1 MKINGFKLKY
11 SAPELKHK
19 VNNEMRQIVLIDKN
33 NESYK
38 SLSDGDKKALTH
50 LVNAAKIIN
59 DVALEMDHPLNLVQK
74 QALEVAAETSPYAA
88 NALKLF
94 NSLNGVA
101 GSNGLDKEPIEIF
114 EGIRSYEGCNFYPTD
129 LGSAELQ
136 KIIAQMLDEG
146 KASEV
151 QKILSARTMVRR
163 DGKYLKAI
171 DYTEYFEPEFSEIAN
186 ELECAAH
193 YTTDELFKD
202 YLGWQAQALI
212 QNNEDMDIL
221 ADKHW
226 AKMQDT
232 PLEFTLSRENY
243 DDKLTP
249 TIFANKELCARLEIL
264 NIKPVPK
271 DMLGIRV
278 GIVNK
283 KGTDLLLKF
292 KDEMIKLA
300 SLMPYCDEYVQNVG
314 GSKGLKQTMVD
325 ADIVALSG
333 DYALCRGGI
342 TTAQNLPNNDKPSL
356 AHGGGRRNVY
366 HRQVRQGSD
375 KDKTHKI
382 LEGLVA
388 PELHKYYDEDADHLF
403 VIGHEN
409 GHSLGPDS
417 SYQTALGIYQH
428 IIEEHKADVISAAM
442 MPEYVKAGIISEE
455 MRKSIY
461 ATWIIRRH
469 FMIAFPE
476 DREAHR
482 VADLIEYNYLH
493 EHGAFSFDKN
503 KKLHID
509 FDKMKAVCKQLLAD
523 TIEVQ
528 LSKSPDFAKEFIDRW
543 SSWGDM
549 QQYIADFKKNLGVRP
564 YIEIVSAF

>member
-11 SAPELKHK
+11 SASELKQK
-19 VNNEMRQIVLIDKN
+19 VNKETRPIVLIDKDS
-33 NESYK
+33 ESYK
-38 SLSDGDKKALTH
+38 NLSEGDKKALIH
-50 LVNAAKIIN
+50 LVNAAKIMN

-74 QALEVAAETSPYAA
+74 QALEVAAEKSPYAA
-88 NALKLF
+88 NALRLF

-101 GSNGLDKEPIEIF
+101 GSNGLDKEPVEIF
-114 EGIRSYEGCNFYPTD
+114 EGIHIYEGKNFYPTD
-129 LGSAELQ
+129 LDAEELRE
-136 KIIAQMLDEG
+136 IINKMLDEG
-146 KASEV
+146 KIEEV
-151 QKILSARTMVRR
+151 KQILSARTMVRR
-163 DGKYLKAI
+163 EGNYLKAI
-171 DYTEYFEPEFSEIAN
+171 DYTEYFEPEFSEMAN

-212 QNNEDMDIL
+212 QNNEEMDIL

-226 AKMQDT
+226 AKMQET

-249 TIFANKELCARLEIL
+249 TIFSDKKICERLEKL

-292 KDEMIKLA
+292 KDEMVKLA
-300 SLMPYCDEYVQNVG
+300 SLMPYCDEYAQNVG

-325 ADIVALSG
+325 ADIVALTG

-366 HRQVRQGSD
+366 HRQVRQGAD
-375 KDKTHKI
+375 KEKAQKI
-382 LEGLVA
+382 LQGLVA

-442 MPEYVKAGIISEE
+442 MPEYVKDGIISEE
-455 MRKSIY
+455 MLKSIY

-469 FMIAFPE
+469 FMVAFPE

-493 EHGAFSFDKN
+493 DHGAFYFDKD

-509 FDKMKAVCKQLLAD
+509 FEKMKEVCKQLLAD
-523 TIEVQ
+523 TIKVQ
-528 LSKSPDFAKEFIDRW
+528 LSKSPETAKKFIDKW
-543 SSWGDM
+543 SAWGQM

-564 YIEIVSAF
+564 YIKIVSSF

>member
-19 VNNEMRQIVLIDKN
+19 VNKEMRQIVLIDKN

-101 GSNGLDKEPIEIF
+101 GSNGLDKEPIELF
-114 EGIRSYEGCNFYPTD
+114 EGIHSYEGCNFYPTD

-249 TIFANKELCARLEIL
+249 TIFANKELCARLEKL

-375 KDKTHKI
+375 KDKTQKI

-455 MRKSIY
+455 MLKSIY
-461 ATWIIRRH
+461 ATWVIRRH

-493 EHGAFSFDKN
+493 DHGAFSFDKN

>member
-11 SAPELKHK
+11 SASELKQK
-19 VNNEMRQIVLIDKN
+19 VSKEMRQIVLIDKN
-33 NESYK
+33 NEAYK
-38 SLSDGDKKALTH
+38 NLSEGDKKALTH

-114 EGIRSYEGCNFYPTD
+114 EGIRMYEGKNFYPTD
-129 LGSAELQ
+129 LDAAELSQ
-136 KIIAQMLDEG
+136 IINKMLDEG
-146 KASEV
+146 KIDEV

-212 QNNEDMDIL
+212 QNNVEMDIL

-226 AKMQDT
+226 AEMQNT

-249 TIFANKELCARLEIL
+249 TIFSNKDLCHRLEKLRI
-264 NIKPVPK
+264 NPVPK

-300 SLMPYCDEYVQNVG
+300 SMMPYCNEYTQKVG
-314 GSKGLKQTMVD
+314 GNSGLKQTMVD
-325 ADIVALSG
+325 ADIVVLTG

-342 TTAQNLPNNDKPSL
+342 TTAQNLPNNDKPALS
-356 AHGGGRRNVY
+356 HGGGRRNVY
-366 HRQVRQGSD
+366 HRQVRQCSN
-375 KDKTHKI
+375 KVKAQKI
-382 LEGLVA
+382 LDGLVSS
-388 PELHKYYDEDADHLF
+388 ELHKYYDEDADHLF
-403 VIGHEN
+403 TIGHEN

-455 MRKSIY
+455 MLKSIY

-469 FMIAFPE
+469 FMVAFPQ
-476 DREAHR
+476 DKEAHR
-482 VADLIEYNYLH
+482 VADLIEYNYLC

-509 FDKMKAVCKQLLAD
+509 FEKMKDVCKQLLAD
-523 TIEVQ
+523 TIKVQ
-528 LSKSPDFAKEFIDRW
+528 LSKSPEFAREFIERW
-543 SSWGDM
+543 SSWGEM

>member
-11 SAPELKHK
+11 SASELKQK
-19 VNNEMRQIVLIDKN
+19 VNKETRLIVLIDKDS
-33 NESYK
+33 ESYK
-38 SLSDGDKKALTH
+38 NLSEGDKKALIH
-50 LVNAAKIIN
+50 LVNAAKIMN

-74 QALEVAAETSPYAA
+74 QALEVAAEKSPYAA
-88 NALKLF
+88 NALRLF

-101 GSNGLDKEPIEIF
+101 GSNGLDKEPVEIF
-114 EGIRSYEGCNFYPTD
+114 EGIHIYEGKNFYPTD
-129 LGSAELQ
+129 LDAEELR
-136 KIIAQMLDEG
+136 KIINKMLDEG
-146 KASEV
+146 KIEEV
-151 QKILSARTMVRR
+151 KQILSARTMVRR
-163 DGKYLKAI
+163 EGDYLKAI
-171 DYTEYFEPEFSEIAN
+171 DYTEYFEPEFSEMAN

-212 QNNEDMDIL
+212 QNNEEMDIL

-226 AKMQDT
+226 AKMQET

-249 TIFANKELCARLEIL
+249 TIFSDKKICERLERL
-264 NIKPVPK
+264 NINPVPK

-292 KDEMIKLA
+292 KDEMVKLA
-300 SLMPYCDEYVQNVG
+300 SLMPYCDEYTQNVG

-325 ADIVALSG
+325 ADIVALTG

-342 TTAQNLPNNDKPSL
+342 TTAQNLPNNDKPAL

-366 HRQVRQGSD
+366 HRQVRQGAD
-375 KDKTHKI
+375 KEKAQKI
-382 LEGLVA
+382 LQGLVA

-442 MPEYVKAGIISEE
+442 MPEYVKDGIISEE
-455 MRKSIY
+455 MLKSIY

-469 FMIAFPE
+469 FMVAFPE

-493 EHGAFSFDKN
+493 DHGAFYFDEN

-509 FDKMKAVCKQLLAD
+509 FEKMKEVCKQLLAD
-523 TIEVQ
+523 TIKVQ
-528 LSKSPDFAKEFIDRW
+528 LSKSPETARKFIDKW
-543 SSWGDM
+543 SGWGQM

-564 YIEIVSAF
+564 YIEIVSSF

>member
-11 SAPELKHK
+11 SASELKQK
-19 VNNEMRQIVLIDKN
+19 VGKEMRQIVLIDKD

-38 SLSDGDKKALTH
+38 SLTEGDKKALGH

-74 QALEVAAETSPYAA
+74 QALEVAAEKSPYAA

-101 GSNGLDKEPIEIF
+101 GSNGLDKEPVEIF
-114 EGIRSYEGCNFYPTD
+114 EGIHILEGRNFYPTD
-129 LGSAELQ
+129 LSTSELCE
-136 KIIAQMLDEG
+136 IINKMLDAG
-146 KASEV
+146 KTEEV
-151 QKILSARTMVRR
+151 KLILSARTMVRR
-163 DGKYLKAI
+163 DGEYLKAI

-212 QNNEDMDIL
+212 QNNVEMDIL

-226 AKMQDT
+226 AQMQET

-249 TIFANKELCARLEIL
+249 TILSDKALSKRLEKL
-264 NIKPVPK
+264 GIKPVPK

-278 GIVNK
+278 GVVNK

-292 KDEMIKLA
+292 KDEMLKLA
-300 SLMPYCDEYVQNVG
+300 ALMPYSEEYTQNVG
-314 GSKGLKQTMVD
+314 GKKGFKQTMID
-325 ADIVALSG
+325 ADIAALTG

-342 TTAQNLPNNDKPSL
+342 TTAQNLPNNDKPAL

-366 HRQVRQGSD
+366 HRQVRQCTD
-375 KDKTHKI
+375 KIKAKKI

-442 MPEYVKAGIISEE
+442 MPEYVKDGIISEE
-455 MRKSIY
+455 MLKSIY

-469 FMIAFPE
+469 FMVAFPE

-493 EHGAFSFDKN
+493 DHGAFYFDDN

-509 FDKMKAVCKQLLAD
+509 FEKMKEVCKQLLAD
-523 TIEVQ
+523 TIKVQ
-528 LSKSPDFAKEFIDRW
+528 LSKSPDYAKDFIDKW
-543 SSWGDM
+543 SNWGKM

-564 YIEIVSAF
+564 YIEIVSSF

>member
-11 SAPELKHK
+11 SASELKQK
-19 VNNEMRQIVLIDKN
+19 VSKEMRQIVLIDKD

-38 SLSDGDKKALTH
+38 NLSDGDKKALTH

-101 GSNGLDKEPIEIF
+101 GSNGLDKEPVEIF
-114 EGIRSYEGCNFYPTD
+114 EGIHSYEGCNFYPTD
-129 LGSAELQ
+129 LDSAELQ
-136 KIIAQMLDEG
+136 KIINQMLDDG
-146 KASEV
+146 KTEEV
-151 QKILSARTMVRR
+151 KKILSARTMVRR

-212 QNNEDMDIL
+212 QNNVEMDIL

-249 TIFANKELCARLEIL
+249 TIFANKELCQRLEKLGI
-264 NIKPVPK
+264 NPVPK

-300 SLMPYCDEYVQNVG
+300 SLMPYCNEYTQNVG
-314 GSKGLKQTMVD
+314 GNKGLKQTMVD
-325 ADIVALSG
+325 ADIVALTG

-342 TTAQNLPNNDKPSL
+342 TTAQNLPNNDKPALS
-356 AHGGGRRNVY
+356 HGGGRRNVY
-366 HRQVRQGSD
+366 HRQVRQCSD
-375 KDKTHKI
+375 KIKAQKI
-382 LEGLVA
+382 LDGLVA

-455 MRKSIY
+455 MLKSIY

-469 FMIAFPE
+469 FMIAFPQ
-476 DREAHR
+476 DKEAHR

-493 EHGAFSFDKN
+493 EHGAFYFDKD

-509 FDKMKAVCKQLLAD
+509 FEKMKNVCKQLLAD
-523 TIEVQ
+523 TIKVQ
-528 LSKSPDFAKEFIDRW
+528 LSKSPDYAKDFIDRW
-543 SSWGDM
+543 SDWKDM

-564 YIEIVSAF
+564 YIEIVSSF

>member
-1 MKINGFKLKY
+1 MKINGFKIKY
-11 SAPELKHK
+11 SAQDIKHK
-19 VNNEMRQIVLIDKN
+19 VNSEMRQVTLIDKN
-33 NESYK
+33 QEVYK
-38 SLSDGDKKALTH
+38 NLSAGDKKALLH
-50 LVNAAKIIN
+50 LVNAAKIMN

-74 QALEVAAETSPYAA
+74 QALEVAAERSPYAA
-88 NALKLF
+88 NTLKLF

-114 EGIRSYEGCNFYPTD
+114 EGIHAYEGRNFYPTD
-129 LGSAELQ
+129 IDAQELQ
-136 KIIAQMLDEG
+136 EIIIQMLNDG
-146 KASEV
+146 KVEEV
-151 QKILSARTMVRR
+151 KKILSARTMVRR
-163 DGKYLKAI
+163 DDEYLKAI

-193 YTTDELFKD
+193 YTTDHLLKD

-212 QNNEDMDIL
+212 QNNVEMDIL

-226 AKMQDT
+226 AQMQDT
-232 PLEFTLSRENY
+232 PLEFTISRENY

-249 TIFANKELCARLEIL
+249 TIFSNQELCARLKSL
-264 NIKPVPK
+264 NINPVPK

-283 KGTDLLLKF
+283 QGTELLLQF

-300 SLMPYCDEYVQNVG
+300 SLMPYNDEYAQNVG
-314 GSKGLKQTMVD
+314 GQKGLKQTMVD
-325 ADIVALSG
+325 ADIVALTG

-356 AHGGGRRNVY
+356 VHGGGRRNVY
-366 HRQVRQGSD
+366 HRQVRQSAD
-375 KDKTHKI
+375 KEKIRKI
-382 LEGLVA
+382 LAELVI

-403 VIGHEN
+403 TIGHEN

-442 MPEYVKAGIISEE
+442 MPEYVKNGIISEE
-455 MRKSIY
+455 TLKSIY
-461 ATWIIRRH
+461 TTWIVRRH
-469 FMIAFPE
+469 FMIAFPA
-476 DREAHR
+476 DKEAHR

-493 EHGAFSFDKN
+493 DNQAFYFDED

-509 FDKMKAVCKQLLAD
+509 FEKMKTVCKQLLAEV
-523 TIEVQ
+523 IKVQ
-528 LSKSPDFAKEFIDRW
+528 LSKSPEIAKKFIDKW
-543 SSWGDM
+543 SNWGEM

-564 YIEIVSAF
+564 YIEIVSSF

>member
-455 MRKSIY
+455 MLKSIY

>member
-11 SAPELKHK
+11 SAPELKQK
-19 VNNEMRQIVLIDKN
+19 VSKEMRQIVLIDKD

-38 SLSDGDKKALTH
+38 NLSDGDKKALTH

-101 GSNGLDKEPIEIF
+101 GSNGLDKEPVEIF
-114 EGIRSYEGCNFYPTD
+114 EGIHSYEGCNFYPTD
-129 LGSAELQ
+129 LDSAELQ
-136 KIIAQMLDEG
+136 KIINQMLDDG
-146 KASEV
+146 KTEEV
-151 QKILSARTMVRR
+151 KKILSARTMVRR

-212 QNNEDMDIL
+212 QNNVEMDIL

-249 TIFANKELCARLEIL
+249 TIFANKELCERLEKLGI
-264 NIKPVPK
+264 NPVPK

-300 SLMPYCDEYVQNVG
+300 SLMPYCNEYTQNVG

-325 ADIVALSG
+325 ADIVALTG

-342 TTAQNLPNNDKPSL
+342 TTAQNLPNNDKPALS
-356 AHGGGRRNVY
+356 HGGGRRNVY
-366 HRQVRQGSD
+366 HRQVRQCSD
-375 KDKTHKI
+375 KIKAQKI
-382 LEGLVA
+382 LDGLVA

-455 MRKSIY
+455 MLKSIY
-461 ATWIIRRH
+461 ATWIISRH
-469 FMIAFPE
+469 FMIAFPQ

-493 EHGAFSFDKN
+493 EHGAFYFDKD

-509 FDKMKAVCKQLLAD
+509 FEKMKNVCKQLLAD
-523 TIEVQ
+523 TIKVQ
-528 LSKSPDFAKEFIDRW
+528 LSKSPDYAKDFIDRW
-543 SSWGDM
+543 SDWKDM

-564 YIEIVSAF
+564 YIEIVSSF

>member
-11 SAPELKHK
+11 SASELKQK
-19 VNNEMRQIVLIDKN
+19 VTKEMRQVVLIDKD

-38 SLSDGDKKALTH
+38 NLSEGDKKALIH
-50 LVNAAKIIN
+50 LVNAAKIMN

-74 QALEVAAETSPYAA
+74 QALEVAAEKSPYAA
-88 NALKLF
+88 NALRLF

-101 GSNGLDKEPIEIF
+101 GSNGLDKEPVEIF
-114 EGIRSYEGCNFYPTD
+114 EGIHIYEGKNFYPTD
-129 LGSAELQ
+129 LDAEELR
-136 KIIAQMLDEG
+136 KIINKMLDEG
-146 KASEV
+146 KIEEV
-151 QKILSARTMVRR
+151 KQILSARTMVRR
-163 DGKYLKAI
+163 EGNYLKAI
-171 DYTEYFEPEFSEIAN
+171 DYTEYFEPEFSEMAN

-202 YLGWQAQALI
+202 YLGWQTQALI
-212 QNNEDMDIL
+212 QNNEEMDIL

-226 AKMQDT
+226 AKMQET

-249 TIFANKELCARLEIL
+249 TIFSDKKLCERLERL

-292 KDEMIKLA
+292 KDEMVKLA
-300 SLMPYCDEYVQNVG
+300 SLMPYCDEYAQNVG

-325 ADIVALSG
+325 ADIVALTG

-366 HRQVRQGSD
+366 HRQVRQGAD
-375 KDKTHKI
+375 KEKAQKI
-382 LEGLVA
+382 LQGLVA

-442 MPEYVKAGIISEE
+442 MPEYVKDGIISEE
-455 MRKSIY
+455 MLKSIY

-469 FMIAFPE
+469 FMVAFPE

-493 EHGAFSFDKN
+493 DHGAFYFDKD

-509 FDKMKAVCKQLLAD
+509 FEKMKEVCRNLLAD
-523 TIEVQ
+523 TIKVQ
-528 LSKSPDFAKEFIDRW
+528 LSKSPETAKKFIDKW
-543 SSWGDM
+543 SAWGQM

-564 YIEIVSAF
+564 YIEIVSSF

>member
-11 SAPELKHK
+11 SASELKQK
-19 VNNEMRQIVLIDKN
+19 VSKEMRQIVLIDKD

-38 SLSDGDKKALTH
+38 NLSDGDKKALTH

-101 GSNGLDKEPIEIF
+101 GSNGLDKEPVEIF
-114 EGIRSYEGCNFYPTD
+114 EGIHSYEGCNFYPTD
-129 LGSAELQ
+129 LDSAELQ
-136 KIIAQMLDEG
+136 KIINQMLDDG
-146 KASEV
+146 KTEEV
-151 QKILSARTMVRR
+151 KKILSARTMVRR

-212 QNNEDMDIL
+212 QNNVEMDIL

-249 TIFANKELCARLEIL
+249 TIFANKELCERLEKLGI
-264 NIKPVPK
+264 NPVPK

-300 SLMPYCDEYVQNVG
+300 SLMPYCNEYTQNVG
-314 GSKGLKQTMVD
+314 GNKGLKQTMVD
-325 ADIVALSG
+325 ADIVALTG

-342 TTAQNLPNNDKPSL
+342 TTAQNLPNNDKPALS
-356 AHGGGRRNVY
+356 HGGGRRNVY
-366 HRQVRQGSD
+366 HRQVRQCSD
-375 KDKTHKI
+375 KIKTQKI
-382 LEGLVA
+382 LDGLVA

-455 MRKSIY
+455 MLKSIY

-469 FMIAFPE
+469 FMIAFPQ

-493 EHGAFSFDKN
+493 EHGAFYFDKD

-509 FDKMKAVCKQLLAD
+509 FEKMKNVCKQLLAD
-523 TIEVQ
+523 TIKVQ
-528 LSKSPDFAKEFIDRW
+528 LSKSPDYAKDFIDRW
-543 SSWGDM
+543 SDWKDM

-564 YIEIVSAF
+564 YIEIVSSF